1 MATKTLTI
9 TEEAYRKLKM
19 RKRKNESFSDV
30 INRVMPYTDWS
41 DFIGILSRNSAE
53 KLKQSIEE
61 SRTEW
66 TLHDEQIYKK
76 MGN

>member
-53 KLKQSIEE
+53 KLKKSIEE
-61 SRTEW
+61 SRKEL
-66 TLHDEQIYKK
+66 TLHDGQIYKK